1 MLEAAVFDAVQAFV
15 ADGFGGGGDDW
26 DRFRGVFCALET
38 FWKEPVAARH
48 EKEKIEGWL
57 KLLAEAG
64 GEKEPATRWAWLRR
78 EAKRRADELEAAIDR
93 DLTVSDAVAALAEV
107 NNEPGDPQPRQ
118 QLLLRSDGGTVTDAA
133 LAAVRSCTG
142 ATDLLV
148 KSKLG
153 LDETVLPPM
162 LRVLA
167 YALLPAL
174 KRALTDVAGRLDG
187 IEVVCD
193 DNKSVKKS
201 KRMVAKMVNEIA
213 EEEANKNAKDE
224 RWQPISASVRDAL
237 RATIVCP
244 DEAAMC
250 QVYEE
255 LKTPDGKFTLRKV
268 KNKLKQKIVPFNLHA
283 VYEFQPSPAS
293 VSILVEVQIKIKEI
307 EDKCGA
313 QHKFYEI
320 SRVTGSVE
328 LFKPEVDTHDEQ
340 TPEELTKRLGAHDKG
355 RFMLQRSNVVT
366 SRHLVERESKAR
378 KSGGW
383 RLMRFI
389 SKRRGRRET
398 VHPDQPPKAPPVRRA
413 VQDEEEDDSDS
424 YPISYP

>member
-1 MLEAAVFDAVQAFV
+1 MWCSLCLPHE
-15 ADGFGGGGDDW
+15 
-26 DRFRGVFCALET
+26 RRR
-38 FWKEPVAARH
+38 RH
-48 EKEKIEGWL
+48 
-57 KLLAEAG
+57 
-64 GEKEPATRWAWLRR
+64 
-78 EAKRRADELEAAIDR
+78 
-93 DLTVSDAVAALAEV
+93 V
-107 NNEPGDPQPRQ
+107 
-118 QLLLRSDGGTVTDAA
+118 
-133 LAAVRSCTG
+133 
-142 ATDLLV
+142 ATDSEAYEERRYEELHKLV
-148 KSKLG
+148 AKGKLMM
-153 LDETVLPPM
+153 DKEVLPPM
-162 LRVLA
+162 LRVFA
-167 YALLPAL
+167 YMCLPAL
-174 KRALTDVAGRLDG
+174 KKALDAVAEEVGDVK
-187 IEVVCD
+187 VVCD
-193 DNKSVKKS
+193 EGKSVKKS
-201 KRMVAKMVNEIA
+201 KRMVEKMVNEIA
-213 EEEANKNAKDE
+213 ADEEAEGEGANDDVR

-237 RATIVCP
+237 RATLVCP
-244 DEAAMC
+244 DQEAMYM
-250 QVYEE
+250 VYEE
-255 LKTPDGKFTLRKV
+255 LKNPNGKFTLRKV
-268 KNKLKQKIVPFNLHA
+268 KNKLEKGKVPFNLHA

-340 TPEELTKRLGAHDKG
+340 TPEELTKRLRAHDKG